1 MYDNRERIAI
11 IVPDKPLCAMRIEK
25 RPDYLTPS
33 VEWITLEPLAGVLNN
48 SIDPSFEDDEEEW
61 ED

>member
-1 MYDNRERIAI
+1 
-11 IVPDKPLCAMRIEK
+11 MRFKE

-48 SIDPSFEDDEEEW
+48 SIDPSFEDDEEDW

>member
-1 MYDNRERIAI
+1 MVFKRKVEYDSPR
-11 IVPDKPLCAMRIEK
+11 
-25 RPDYLTPS
+25 

>member
-1 MYDNRERIAI
+1 MALRREGEYDS
-11 IVPDKPLCAMRIEK
+11 PC
-25 RPDYLTPS
+25 

-48 SIDPSFEDDEEEW
+48 SIDPSYEDDEEDW

>member
-1 MYDNRERIAI
+1 MIFEHRTE
-11 IVPDKPLCAMRIEK
+11 
-25 RPDYLTPS
+25 YLSPR

-48 SIDPSFEDDEEEW
+48 SIDPSYEDDEEDW